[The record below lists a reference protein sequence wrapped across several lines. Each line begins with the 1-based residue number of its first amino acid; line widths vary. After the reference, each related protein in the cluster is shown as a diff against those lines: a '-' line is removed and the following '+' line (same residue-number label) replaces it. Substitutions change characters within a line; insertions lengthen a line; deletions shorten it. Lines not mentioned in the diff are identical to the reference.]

1 MTRSDPQAIPGGPV
15 RARANWVPEPPSVAP
30 ERAGH
35 VTIDPAGPFAAG
47 TEQHITLTYTAGHY
61 GIDDT
66 GTLRVCFRFA
76 TDQGQ
81 PQFTDPAAANYV
93 GVSASN
99 GAVLDVRF
107 DYKLNTRPFDR
118 TLVIRVVRGY
128 LKAGETITVRFGS
141 PEPGGPGF
149 RLQTFAD
156 PFHEF
161 QVLVDPIACG
171 HYVRVPDQPT
181 FAIVAGP
188 VEAHVLVLPT
198 RIAPGAPFALGVRAE
213 DRWGN
218 PASLAGRCLRLE
230 GEGPVEGLPSVLP
243 SQDGPAL
250 RITGLVAGADGT
262 IRIRLRDED
271 GRVLAVSNPCVIAPA
286 DAYLRLWG
294 DLHAQSGETI
304 GSSSAHDYLAFARD
318 IAFLDAVGHQ
328 GNDFQITGEF
338 WAELNTLMGAFDAP
352 GRFITVPGYEWS
364 GNTGLGGD
372 RNVFFPREDGTIRR
386 SSHALVADRS
396 DEQTDAIDARALF
409 RDLAASGDDPV
420 CWAHC
425 GGRYADIAYA
435 HDVRLERAV
444 EVHSSWG
451 TFEWL
456 LADAFALGYR
466 VGIVCNS
473 DGHKGRPG
481 AEAPGA
487 SMFGA
492 PGGLTCFLTE
502 RFDRAALFD
511 AMRARHHYGTTGS
524 RLDLDVRIDL
534 PEGSRVY
541 RDDPSLPEAEGTPA
555 RVAIMGD
562 IVATP
567 AELLTLKVSLSAPSP
582 VVALEIRDG
591 QQVIETIR
599 PFGSAEGGRRIVV
612 MWSGAEYRG
621 RFRQVVWD
629 GELTVS
635 GNAIRAARAINF
647 FNPDKPLVVEG
658 ERVAWRS
665 VTTGNFA
672 GVELTLDEA
681 DAGQL
686 TVTTPNGSLHVAIAD
701 IASQPTTVAC
711 GKLDCALAVY
721 RLPDINPHVH
731 LAVEREVSLA
741 GDAERRLLVAATF
754 EDGHR
759 AWSSPIYILPSRGDV
774 PGK

>member
-1 MTRSDPQAIPGGPV
+1 MTVIDPQAIVEGPV
-15 RARANWVPEPPSVAP
+15 RARANWVPEPPSIAP

-35 VTIDPAGPFAAG
+35 VTITPAGPFPAG
-47 TEQHITLTYTAGHY
+47 SYQHLTLTYTAGHY

-66 GTLRVCFRFA
+66 GTVRVCFRFA
-76 TDQGQ
+76 TDQGH

-93 GVSASN
+93 SVSASN
-99 GAVLDVRF
+99 GAVLDARF

-118 TLVIRVVRGY
+118 TLVIRVVQGY
-128 LKAGETITVRFGS
+128 MKAGETITVRFGS

-171 HYVRVPDQPT
+171 HYVRVPGQPT

-188 VEAHVLVLPT
+188 ADSHVLVLPT
-198 RIAPGAPFALGVRAE
+198 RVAPGAPFALGLRAE

-218 PASLAGRCLRLE
+218 PASLGGRRLLLE
-230 GEGPVEGLPSVLP
+230 AEGPVEGLPSFIVPQDTP
-243 SQDGPAL
+243 SL
-250 RITGLVAGADGT
+250 RIEGLTAMAAGT
-262 IRIRLRDED
+262 PRIRLKDAD
-271 GRVLAVSNPCVIAPA
+271 GQVLAVSNPAVIAPA
-286 DAYLRLWG
+286 DGLVRLWG

-338 WAELNTLMGAFDAP
+338 WQDLNGLMHAFDAP

-372 RNVFFPREDGTIRR
+372 RNVFFPREDATIRR
-386 SSHALVADRS
+386 SSHALVPDRS

-425 GGRYADIAYA
+425 GGRYADIAFA
-435 HDVRLERAV
+435 HDAGLERAV

-466 VGIVCNS
+466 VGVVCNS

-492 PGGLTCFLTE
+492 PGGLTCFLAE
-502 RFDRAALFD
+502 RIDRPALFE
-511 AMRARHHYGTTGS
+511 AMKARHHYGTTGA
-524 RLDLDVRIDL
+524 RLDLDVRMAL
-534 PEGSRVY
+534 PEDSLVY
-541 RDDPSLPEAEGTPA
+541 RDDPSLPEAEGEPA
-555 RVAIMGD
+555 REAIMGD
-562 IVATP
+562 IVATRP
-567 AELLTLKVSLSAPSP
+567 GVVTLQVTLAAPSP
-582 VVALEIRDG
+582 AVALEIRDG
-591 QQVIETIR
+591 TQVIETVR
-599 PFGSAEGGRRIVV
+599 PFGAAEGGRRIVV

-621 RFRQVVWD
+621 RFRQSVWD
-629 GELTVS
+629 GSLTVT
-635 GNAIRAARAINF
+635 GNTIRAARPVNF
-647 FNPDKPLVVEG
+647 FNPDKPLKIDG
-658 ERVAWRS
+658 DTVAWQS

-672 GVELTLDEA
+672 GVELDLETA
-681 DAGQL
+681 AAGRL
-686 TVTTPNGSLHVAIAD
+686 AVVTPNGSLDLAIAEIGAAPRALD
-701 IASQPTTVAC
+701 C
-711 GKLDCALAVY
+711 GKLDRALSVY
-721 RLPDINPHVH
+721 RLPDANPHTA
-731 LAVEREVSLA
+731 LALTREIDLTAGVER
-741 GDAERRLLVAATF
+741 RILVAATF

-759 AWSSPIYILPSRGDV
+759 AWSSPIYLLPGA
-774 PGK
+774 

>member
-1 MTRSDPQAIPGGPV
+1 MTRNDPQSMAPAPV
-15 RARANWVPEPPSVAP
+15 RARPNWVPEPPSIAP
-30 ERAGH
+30 ERAGS
-35 VTIDPAGPFAAG
+35 VTIAPAGPFPAG
-47 TEQHITLTYTAGHY
+47 SEQHITLTYTAGHY

-66 GTLRVCFRFA
+66 GTVRVCFRFA

-93 GVSASN
+93 SVSASN
-99 GAVLDVRF
+99 GAVLDARF

-118 TLVIRVVRGY
+118 TLVIRVVKGY

-141 PEPGGPGF
+141 AEPDGPGF

-188 VEAHVLVLPT
+188 VDAHVLVLPT
-198 RIAPGAPFALGVRAE
+198 RIAPGAPFALGLRAE

-218 PASLAGRCLRLE
+218 PASLGGRRLLLE
-230 GEGPVEGLPSVLP
+230 ADGPVEGLPSFVVPQDTP
-243 SQDGPAL
+243 SL
-250 RITGLVAGADGT
+250 RIEGLTAKAPGT
-262 IRIRLRDED
+262 LRIRLTDAD
-271 GRVLAVSNPCVIAPA
+271 GQVLAVSNPAIIAPE
-286 DAYLRLWG
+286 DGLLRLWG

-318 IAFLDAVGHQ
+318 VAFLDAVGHQ
-328 GNDFQITGEF
+328 GNDFQITREF
-338 WAELNTLMGAFDAP
+338 WDELNGLMSRFDAP

-386 SSHALVADRS
+386 SSHALVPDRS
-396 DEQTDAIDARALF
+396 DEHTDAIDARDLF

-425 GGRYADIAYA
+425 GGRYADIAFA

-466 VGIVCNS
+466 VGVVCNS

-492 PGGLTCFLTE
+492 PGGLTCFLAP
-502 RFDRAALFD
+502 RFDRPALFE
-511 AMRARHHYGTTGS
+511 ALKARHHYGTTGS
-524 RLDLDVRIDL
+524 RLDLDVRMAL
-534 PEGSRVY
+534 PEGSLTY
-541 RDDPSLPEAEGTPA
+541 RDDPSLPEAAGAPA
-555 RVAIMGD
+555 REAIMGD
-562 IVATP
+562 IVSTA
-567 AELLTLKVSLSAPSP
+567 AGALTLNVALTAGSP
-582 VVALEIRDG
+582 IVALEIRDG
-591 QQVIETIR
+591 IEVLETIR
-599 PFGSAEGGRRIVV
+599 PFATVEGGRRVV
-612 MWSGAEYRG
+612 VTWSGAEYRG
-621 RFRQVVWD
+621 RFRQTVWD
-629 GELTVS
+629 GALSVAGNSIVS
-635 GNAIRAARAINF
+635 ARAINF
-647 FNPDKPLVVEG
+647 FNPDKPLKIEG
-658 ERVAWRS
+658 DTVSWTS

-672 GVELTLDEA
+672 GVELVLDAA
-681 DAGQL
+681 DTGTL
-686 TVTTPNGSLHVAIAD
+686 TVSTPHGALEMPIAQ
-701 IASQPTTVAC
+701 IAAEPRTLAC
-711 GKLDCALAVY
+711 GKLERAISVY
-721 RLPDINPHVH
+721 RLPDENPH
-731 LAVEREVSLA
+731 LALSLTREIALEPGV
-741 GDAERRLLVAATF
+741 ERRLLVAATF

-759 AWSSPIYILPSRGDV
+759 AWSSPIYLLPTA
-774 PGK
+774 